1 MPMWTSLGRSVSL
14 KSPKTP
20 KSSSKASDGGSP
32 TPTRA
37 DLSLADE
44 TRATSFPSSP
54 LAVKSPA
61 ARLPSSAV
69 ELEFD
74 VVSSPETNK
83 AATQVQALVRG
94 RADRKSAEEDKAAKL
109 RAEAAALQH
118 QQLMEAERKQREKE
132 MELERRRVEQLAMEE
147 SRRKAEE
154 THKEHMAALA
164 TKKAKDRA
172 AEDERDSKQAM
183 RVEEE
188 LQAKLAADLEELAM
202 REKAAQQALAETET
216 AEAAVASALA
226 KVRLSQAEIDVLDE
240 KALSLLQINALS
252 AAYQSQ
258 CTACYGNL
266 DTAHEDAKIVLVN
279 QYLTKTRLEEELK
292 DSEAKLA
299 KQMAAT
305 KAKQT
310 EFDALTESCTAAEER
325 AAEVLLLATSEATSQ
340 AMKLQMAKDATQ
352 LRVDEQAR
360 QGESLAEW
368 NRILGGQ
375 QKRADQ
381 TQAAVVEAKAKLDA
395 NQAQITTLQEQ
406 ITAIELAE
414 THANLRAALVHAGFD
429 LDIQAATELKAVQ
442 ERVLTR
448 AAPPPLGTPGVAPEE
463 TNLNAALQLAPE
475 AAAGQPTR
483 ETLLEEMQS
492 IVRAR
497 YGATATC
504 LEDLQLRKAHFE
516 ADAENATQ
524 QRKDR
529 LSAVNAEKTA
539 LEVSKAEREA
549 YVSKKEAQ
557 LKLERGEVIATSEVI
572 HGIEVCIRMIAEEI
586 AICKAYQLK
595 CQSASDG
602 ASAAKAAAT
611 DALEAL
617 RLKNKDKLRLT
628 RAVLESET
636 NVKLQNETYSRGV
649 RAQLETIRIQIASH
663 PLAAEFEWKGE
674 GTAPIKT
681 GPQLLAENDDENKRW
696 LAELEARRATV
707 SAELAVLRDRLE
719 AAEKAAALESKRLES
734 QRAQQVAVLYD
745 LELYTEQLGAK
756 SPSAAALMS
765 PKRSPRQTKTAMLAA
780 VWAINGM
787 KKGAAKSFVD
797 SIKDASAETSS
808 KSPTLPTRGD
818 SPIFAQQEYLRAQE
832 QTIEDND
839 PLYNPDMTP
848 KPK

>member
-1 MPMWTSLGRSVSL
+1 MPIWKSLGRSISL
-14 KSPKTP
+14 TSPKTP

-37 DLSLADE
+37 DQSLVDE

-69 ELEFD
+69 ELEYD

-94 RADRKSAEEDKAAKL
+94 RADRKSAEEEKAAKL
-109 RAEAAALQH
+109 RAEAAALQQ

-132 MELERRRVEQLAMEE
+132 EELERRRVEQLAMEE
-147 SRRKAEE
+147 ARRKAEE
-154 THKEHMAALA
+154 THKERMAALA
-164 TKKAKDRA
+164 TKKAHDRA
-172 AEDERDSKQAM
+172 AEDERDSKEAM
-183 RVEEE
+183 LVEEE
-188 LQAKLAADLEELAM
+188 LEAKLAADLEELAT
-202 REKAAQQALAETET
+202 REMAAQQALAETET

-226 KVRLSQAEIDVLDE
+226 TVRLSQAEIDVLDE

-266 DTAHEDAKIVLVN
+266 DTAHEDAKIERATLDSS
-279 QYLTKTRLEEELK
+279 KTRLEEELK

-299 KQMAAT
+299 KQTATT

-340 AMKLQMAKDATQ
+340 AMKLQMAKQATQ

-368 NRILGGQ
+368 NRILVGQ

-414 THANLRAALVHAGFD
+414 THANLRATLVYAGFD
-429 LDIQAATELKAVQ
+429 LDIQAATELKLVQ

-463 TNLNAALQLAPE
+463 TNLNAAFQLAPE

-504 LEDLQLRKAHFE
+504 LEDVQLRKAHFE

-529 LSAVNAEKTA
+529 LIAVNAEKTA

-549 YVSKKEAQ
+549 YVAKKEAQ
-557 LKLERGEVIATSEVI
+557 LKLERGEVIATSKVI
-572 HGIEVCIRMIAEEI
+572 HGIEVCIRMLAEEI
-586 AICKAYQLK
+586 ATCKAYELK
-595 CQSASDG
+595 CQSASDA

-617 RLKNKDKLRLT
+617 RLKHKDKLRLT

-636 NVKLQNETYSRGV
+636 NVKLQNETYARGV
-649 RAQLETIRIQIASH
+649 RAQLETIRIQIVSH

-674 GTAPIKT
+674 GTMPNKS

-707 SAELAVLRDRLE
+707 SAELTVLRDRLE
-719 AAEKAAALESKRLES
+719 SAEKAAALESKRLES

-765 PKRSPRQTKTAMLAA
+765 PKRSPRQTKTAMMAA

-797 SIKDASAETSS
+797 SIKDAAAEIPS
-808 KSPTLPTRGD
+808 KSPTSPTRD

>member
-20 KSSSKASDGGSP
+20 KSSSKASVGGIP

-83 AATQVQALVRG
+83 AAMQVQTLVRG
-94 RADRKSAEEDKAAKL
+94 RAARKSATLMAEEDKAAKL
-109 RAEAAALQH
+109 RAEAAALQQ

-172 AEDERDSKQAM
+172 AEDERDAKQTAM
-183 RVEEE
+183 VEAE
-188 LQAKLAADLEELAM
+188 LEAKLAADLEELGK
-202 REKAAQQALAETET
+202 RQEAAQQALAETET

-266 DTAHEDAKIVLVN
+266 DTAHEDARIERATLDSS
-279 QYLTKTRLEEELK
+279 KTRLEEELK

-516 ADAENATQ
+516 ADVESQSQT
-524 QRKDR
+524 RKNQ

-617 RLKNKDKLRLT
+617 RLKNKDSLRMA
-628 RAVLESET
+628 RALLESE
-636 NVKLQNETYSRGV
+636 VKVQEQKSNYTFTL
-649 RAQLETIRIQIASH
+649 RAQFEALTIQIASH

-696 LAELEARRATV
+696 LAELEARRAV
-707 SAELAVLRDRLE
+707 VGSSLEDVRSKLE
-719 AAEKAAALESKRLES
+719 AAEKHAALESKRLES

-745 LELYTEQLGAK
+745 LELYEEQLE
-756 SPSAAALMS
+756 S
-765 PKRSPRQTKTAMLAA
+765 RSPRAAVIQPPKRRPKDAAEGARMEALAAARRAEEARLAA
-780 VWAINGM
+780 VRLIALDC
-787 KKGAAKSFVD
+787 S
-797 SIKDASAETSS
+797 
-808 KSPTLPTRGD
+808 
-818 SPIFAQQEYLRAQE
+818 
-832 QTIEDND
+832 
-839 PLYNPDMTP
+839 
-848 KPK
+848 

>member
-1 MPMWTSLGRSVSL
+1 M
-14 KSPKTP
+14 
-20 KSSSKASDGGSP
+20 
-32 TPTRA
+32 
-37 DLSLADE
+37 
-44 TRATSFPSSP
+44 
-54 LAVKSPA
+54 
-61 ARLPSSAV
+61 
-69 ELEFD
+69 
-74 VVSSPETNK
+74 
-83 AATQVQALVRG
+83 QVQTLVRG
-94 RADRKSAEEDKAAKL
+94 RAARKSAEEEKAARL
-109 RAEAAALQH
+109 RAEAAALQQ

-132 MELERRRVEQLAMEE
+132 AELERRRVEQLAMEE
-147 SRRKAEE
+147 ARRKAEE
-154 THKEHMAALA
+154 THKERMAALA
-164 TKKAKDRA
+164 TKKAHDRA
-172 AEDERDSKQAM
+172 AEDERDSKEAM
-183 RVEEE
+183 LVEEE
-188 LQAKLAADLEELAM
+188 LQVKLAADLEELAT
-202 REKAAQQALAETET
+202 REMAAQQALAETET

-226 KVRLSQAEIDVLDE
+226 TVRLSQAEIDVLDE

-266 DTAHEDAKIVLVN
+266 DTAHEDAKILLVN

-299 KQMAAT
+299 KQTATT

-340 AMKLQMAKDATQ
+340 AMKLQMAKQATQ

-368 NRILGGQ
+368 NRILVGQ
-375 QKRADQ
+375 QTRADQ

-414 THANLRAALVHAGFD
+414 THANLRATLVYAGFD
-429 LDIQAATELKAVQ
+429 LDIQAATELKLVQ

-463 TNLNAALQLAPE
+463 TNLNAAFQLAPE

-504 LEDLQLRKAHFE
+504 LEDVQLRKAHFE

-524 QRKDR
+524 QRKNQ
-529 LSAVNAEKTA
+529 LIAVNAEKTA

-549 YVSKKEAQ
+549 YVAKKEAQ
-557 LKLERGEVIATSEVI
+557 LKLERGEVIATSKVI
-572 HGIEVCIRMIAEEI
+572 HGIEVCIRMLAEEI
-586 AICKAYQLK
+586 ATCKAYELK
-595 CQSASDG
+595 CQSASDA

-617 RLKNKDKLRLT
+617 RLKHKDKLRLT

-636 NVKLQNETYSRGV
+636 NVKLQNETYARGV

-674 GTAPIKT
+674 GTMPNKS

-696 LAELEARRATV
+696 LAELEARRAFV
-707 SAELAVLRDRLE
+707 GSSLEDVRSKLE
-719 AAEKAAALESKRLES
+719 AAEKHAAQESKRLAD

-745 LELYTEQLGAK
+745 LELYEEQLE
-756 SPSAAALMS
+756 S
-765 PKRSPRQTKTAMLAA
+765 RSPRAAVIQPPKRRPKDAAEGARMEALAAARRAEEARLAA
-780 VWAINGM
+780 VRL
-787 KKGAAKSFVD
+787 AA
-797 SIKDASAETSS
+797 T
-808 KSPTLPTRGD
+808 
-818 SPIFAQQEYLRAQE
+818 
-832 QTIEDND
+832 
-839 PLYNPDMTP
+839 PLDCS
-848 KPK
+848 

>member
-1 MPMWTSLGRSVSL
+1 M

-20 KSSSKASDGGSP
+20 KSSSKASVGGIP

-83 AATQVQALVRG
+83 AAMQVQTLVRG
-94 RADRKSAEEDKAAKL
+94 RAARKSATLMAEEDKAAKL
-109 RAEAAALQH
+109 RAEAAALQQ

-154 THKEHMAALA
+154 THKERMAALA

-258 CTACYGNL
+258 CTSCYGNL

-504 LEDLQLRKAHFE
+504 LEDVQLRKAHFE

-549 YVSKKEAQ
+549 YVVKKEAQ
-557 LKLERGEVIATSEVI
+557 LKLERGEVIATSKVI

-696 LAELEARRATV
+696 LAELEARRAV
-707 SAELAVLRDRLE
+707 VGSSLEDVRSKLE
-719 AAEKAAALESKRLES
+719 AAEKHAAQESKRLES

-745 LELYTEQLGAK
+745 LELYEEQLE
-756 SPSAAALMS
+756 S
-765 PKRSPRQTKTAMLAA
+765 RSPRAAVIQPPKRRPKDAAEGARMEALAAARRAEEARLAA
-780 VWAINGM
+780 VRLIALDC
-787 KKGAAKSFVD
+787 S
-797 SIKDASAETSS
+797 
-808 KSPTLPTRGD
+808 
-818 SPIFAQQEYLRAQE
+818 
-832 QTIEDND
+832 
-839 PLYNPDMTP
+839 
-848 KPK
+848 